1 MGGTVWSDASYTDR
15 SRARAASATPA
26 FSYDSSVKSG
36 KVATAAHVTLDPKKM
51 AFGPRECRDST
62 AHPKSK
68 PILINLDVTGSMGEV
83 PRMMQLKLKELMAYL
98 LRKGYIEDP
107 AICISANGDA
117 EAGDRVPFQLGQF
130 ESGIE
135 LENDLT
141 NLYIEGNGGG
151 NRYENYDIP
160 LYTLARLVKS
170 DAFEKRG
177 EKGYAFIICDEA
189 LPAVC
194 KASTIK
200 SVFGINE
207 ERNIP
212 IAELVKE
219 VQEKWELFCIVP
231 KMTHHYKTS
240 MQKNWEELLGQN
252 VIYLEDPNAIVETIA
267 GAIGVLEDNVDLDG
281 LGKDIADVSKGLSR
295 NSISAVKNALSV
307 VKPSKGRGLKKLTT
321 GTGLAT
327 L

>member
-1 MGGTVWSDASYTDR
+1 MGGTSWSDASYT
-15 SRARAASATPA
+15 SRVETRASIGAAT
-26 FSYDSSVKSG
+26 FDYHKSVTSG
-36 KVATAAHVTLDPKKM
+36 KVATAAHKTLDPKAM
-51 AFGPRECRDST
+51 SIGPRECRDSA

-68 PILINLDVTGSMGEV
+68 PIFINLDVTGSMGEV

-98 LRKGYIEDP
+98 LRKGYVEDP
-107 AICISANGDA
+107 AICIAANGDA

-135 LENDLT
+135 LEDNLT
-141 NLYIEGNGGG
+141 NLFIEGAGGG

-160 LYTLARLVKS
+160 LYALARLIKS

-177 EKGYAFIICDEA
+177 DKGYAFIICDEA
-189 LPAVC
+189 LPLVC

-200 SVFGINE
+200 SVFGITE

-212 IAELVKE
+212 IAELVRE

-231 KMTHHYKTS
+231 KMTSHYRTA

-281 LGKDIADVSKGLSR
+281 LGKDIADVSKGLSK

-307 VKPSKGRGLKKLTT
+307 VKPSAGRGLKKLTKS
-321 GTGLAT
+321 TGLAT